1 MAKFLSFC
9 LLFIATLGFATDESD
24 ALFRDIRTRL
34 SCNLAAQDCETSA
47 GGQKAVFS
55 VTRRPIEA
63 GANELKI
70 SGISRELKNP
80 SVKISGVSMSMGDA
94 EFPLERSADGYEAAL
109 DVAVCTHAV
118 MRYKLEIYEDGEP
131 SGLFVYFD
139 LRRRATDRKRGED
152 IILHRH
158 EY

>member
-1 MAKFLSFC
+1 MIKALCFSLI
-9 LLFIATLGFATDESD
+9 LAATLGFGADDSD
-24 ALFRDIRTRL
+24 ALFKDIRTRL
-34 SCNLAAQDCETSA
+34 GCNLAAQDCETNA
-47 GGQKAVFS
+47 GGQKALFS
-55 VTRRPIEA
+55 VARHPIEA

-80 SVKISGVSMSMGDA
+80 SVKISGVSMNMGNA
-94 EFPLERSADGYEAAL
+94 EFPLKRSANGYEATL

-139 LRRRATDRKRGED
+139 LRKRATDRDRGED
-152 IILHRH
+152 IHLHHH
-158 EY
+158 EH

>member
-9 LLFIATLGFATDESD
+9 LLFIATFGFATDESD

-94 EFPLERSADGYEAAL
+94 KFPLKRSADGYEAAL